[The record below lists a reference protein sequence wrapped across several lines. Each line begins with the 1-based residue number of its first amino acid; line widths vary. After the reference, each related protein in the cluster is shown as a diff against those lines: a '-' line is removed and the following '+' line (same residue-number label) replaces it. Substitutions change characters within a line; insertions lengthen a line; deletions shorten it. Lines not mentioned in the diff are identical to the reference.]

1 VEESVTTQP
10 HGTRAKYVGDRCRC
24 LRCRAAN
31 SRYSCAQDLRK
42 RGPWRIRSLNGARI
56 PTWIVQHR
64 DGSIRLKTNDRDQAR
79 RRCAR
84 LNARVIA
91 QRDPFWA
98 SDELIA
104 QVRAHLVALT
114 RWGVSLRRI
123 AHICWLSRTRLLELK
138 HGASYNMKRP
148 RKRRLKIRTAQLIL
162 AISPEDISLAAGERV
177 PADETWRL
185 IDELLAAGVTKVAI
199 AVAIGQ
205 HRALQV
211 RRRRVRKRT
220 ADRIA
225 DFHREVFERAARE
238 ASEAA

>member
-1 VEESVTTQP
+1 MSPQP

-79 RRCAR
+79 RRCGR
-84 LNARVIA
+84 LNAQEIA

-98 SDELIA
+98 SDDLIA
-104 QVRAHLVALT
+104 QVRAHLVALNK
-114 RWGVSLRRI
+114 WGVSLRRI
-123 AHICWLSRTRLLELK
+123 AQICWLSRTRLLELK
-138 HGASYNMKRP
+138 HCASYNSKRP

-185 IDELLAAGVTKVAI
+185 IEEMLAAGVAKVRI
-199 AVAIGQ
+199 AEAIGQ
-205 HRALQV
+205 RRALQV
-211 RRRRVRKRT
+211 RRNRVRKST

-225 DFHREVFERAARE
+225 EFYREIFERVARE